1 MEWVD
6 GIPIMDVET
15 LKKSTL
21 NLKDISNIISKAFC
35 QMIYLDGF
43 VHADPH

>member
-15 LKKSTL
+15 LRKSTF
-21 NLKDISNIISKAFC
+21 NLPGISNTISKAFC
-35 QMIYLDGF
+35 
-43 VHADPH
+43 